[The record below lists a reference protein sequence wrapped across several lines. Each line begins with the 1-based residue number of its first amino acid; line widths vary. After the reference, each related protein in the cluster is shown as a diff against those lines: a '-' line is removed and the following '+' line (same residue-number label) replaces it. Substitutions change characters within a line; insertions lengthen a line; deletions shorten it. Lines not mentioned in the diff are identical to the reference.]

1 VREKV
6 EHVFKDLS
14 HKDPLFNGMQSNC
27 YAFQKLK
34 VKSVHMVSNSFLW
47 SKYMTHKDDL
57 RRIHQSR
64 GINVRPMAPRV
75 NCLELL
81 LDNATFDK
89 DLNEVLLAH
98 GCSSKAAA
106 SILEDGFDIR
116 FTNQHG
122 SLYGE
127 GTYFASQMCKCN
139 QYTEPAQQSTLRH
152 IIIAR
157 VALGDP
163 HYPKNT
169 YSGRVPEWRNS
180 AREDLGR
187 SDSHVVNPHISLR
200 SQVHWEYVI
209 FNGSQAYPEMLV
221 TYEL

>member
-1 VREKV
+1 MLEYWKAPASPKVLKIEAPQSVREKV

-81 LDNATFDK
+81 LDNSTFDK

-106 SILEDGFDIR
+106 SILEDWFDIR
-116 FTNQHG
+116 FTNQNG
-122 SLYGE
+122 SLYG
-127 GTYFASQMCKCN
+127 
-139 QYTEPAQQSTLRH
+139 
-152 IIIAR
+152 
-157 VALGDP
+157 
-163 HYPKNT
+163 
-169 YSGRVPEWRNS
+169 
-180 AREDLGR
+180 
-187 SDSHVVNPHISLR
+187 
-200 SQVHWEYVI
+200 
-209 FNGSQAYPEMLV
+209 
-221 TYEL
+221 